1 MPRVRTLHAIALG
14 LSAALVGLDGG
25 TFGPALPALRAG
37 LSLDDPRAAWL
48 LSAYVVGT
56 LVGTPSNAWIA
67 ARFGASRALSL
78 ALGVYALGAF
88 VFASS
93 HGALFAC
100 AARWTQGLGAGSLLS
115 IATAAL
121 ALRVDPSRRGRAIVL
136 LSLAYGMAFVIA
148 SGSASALASSW
159 RALYA
164 GLGLFALAVSI
175 VFATL
180 RGEDTPSTVPFDLRG
195 FVLWT
200 GAVASL
206 AVVIPQLRGGA
217 TDATMSLVALSCAL
231 ALFALAIVN
240 ARRVEHSFVPLGLLR
255 AERLRAASALSI
267 ASGSAQVFA
276 VSLPSFAVVVVGV
289 DAARVSL
296 WSLPFVFA
304 GLAGT
309 VVSAMVIDRVG
320 ARLMVAVTGVAVLAG
335 AVALSTVP
343 PSRGAFIA
351 ISALVGAG
359 LSTLSGGP
367 IRHLAGVVEG
377 PDGPR
382 AQALLSLV
390 TNLGLLASSALYGSL
405 ASPRGDIALRA
416 LGMRHGSAAVA
427 SLFALALLSGLRLA
441 RRQAA

>member
-1 MPRVRTLHAIALG
+1 MPRLRPLHAVALA
-14 LSAALVGLDGG
+14 LAAALVGLDGG

-56 LVGTPSNAWIA
+56 LLGTPSNAWIA

-88 VFASS
+88 AFASS
-93 HGALFAC
+93 HGALVAC

-121 ALRVDPSRRGRAIVL
+121 ALRVEPSRRGRAIVL
-136 LSLAYGMAFVIA
+136 LSLAYGMAFVVA
-148 SGSASALASSW
+148 SASASSLATSW
-159 RALYA
+159 RALYSC
-164 GLGLFALAVSI
+164 LGVFALSIAVT
-175 VFATL
+175 FASL
-180 RGEDTPSTVPFDLRG
+180 RGEDAPAMVPFDLRG
-195 FVLWT
+195 FSLWT

-206 AVVIPQLRGGA
+206 AVVIPQLRGAA
-217 TDATMSLVALSCAL
+217 TDATTTAVALSCA
-231 ALFALAIVN
+231 AGLFALSILN
-240 ARRVEHSFVPLGLLR
+240 ARRVEHSFVPLGLIR
-255 AERLRAASALSI
+255 AERLRAASVLSI

-276 VSLPSFAVVVVGV
+276 VSLPSFAVVVVGA
-289 DAARVSL
+289 DPTRVSL

-309 VVSAMVIDRVG
+309 VLSAMVIDRVG
-320 ARLMVAVTGVAVLAG
+320 ARRMVMVTGLAVLAG
-335 AVALSTVP
+335 AVALSSVP
-343 PSRGAFIA
+343 PSRAAFIA

-367 IRHLAGVVEG
+367 IRHLAGVAEG

-405 ASPRGDIALRA
+405 ASPRGDVALRA
-416 LGMRHGSAAVA
+416 LGMRHGSGAVA
-427 SLFALALLSGLRLA
+427 VLFAIALLSGLRLA
-441 RRQAA
+441 RRHAA